1 MHQLKDFTANI
12 TPFIEYQSLERFI
25 SELDKVPNCQERFE
39 TLIKNDKIWLQHA
52 LSTSDENGVHIYFFY
67 EEIKVAENIEKPNQL
82 FLRDFCLDAYPTLK
96 VEIYTH

>member
-12 TPFIEYQSLERFI
+12 TPFIEYQSLERFL

-67 EEIKVAENIEKPNQL
+67 EEIKVAKDIEKPNQL
-82 FLRDFCLDAYPTLK
+82 FLRDFCLATRPTLK